1 MAAFLR
7 YKSDQK
13 LVFSYD
19 HCRIQIRTGRPSAAV
34 PSYKPRHPITTPAA
48 PPPSSPPTQLPKKQK
63 WDHQFPIC
71 PATTVRPM
79 RPLSATKTRVS
90 ATPMVPRQ
98 LRRWDPASRLPEA
111 DPRPDGTQVSHTSG
125 KVACPA
131 ARLSIC
137 ISQLRPSY
145 GEKTTTREIRDFP
158 DTKTLF
164 PATTGLVF
172 RLHDNRPLPHPSA
185 TGHFTS
191 SRVSRHPA
199 APALRPFPYPALSTS
214 RPFLILPFPYPGSL
228 CIMSPYPPQ
237 HQEHTSS

>member
-98 LRRWDPASRLPEA
+98 LRRWDPRQQASRSGPAPRWDTGFPYLRESGLPRGETFYLHFSATAQPWRKDNYTRNSRLP
-111 DPRPDGTQVSHTSG
+111 R
-125 KVACPA
+125 
-131 ARLSIC
+131 
-137 ISQLRPSY
+137 Y
-145 GEKTTTREIRDFP
+145 
-158 DTKTLF
+158 KTLF

-199 APALRPFPYPALSTS
+199 APALRPFPYSALSTS
-214 RPFLILPFPYPGSL
+214 RPFLVLPFPYPGSL